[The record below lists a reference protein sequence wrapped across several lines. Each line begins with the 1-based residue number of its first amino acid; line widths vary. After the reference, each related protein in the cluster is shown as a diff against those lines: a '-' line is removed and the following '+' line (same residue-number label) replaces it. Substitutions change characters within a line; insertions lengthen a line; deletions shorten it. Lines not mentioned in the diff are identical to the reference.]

1 MDKNWYAVYTKP
13 RWEKKIAEVLT
24 KKKFENYCPL
34 NRVQRQ
40 WHDRKKTIYAPLF
53 TSYVFVR
60 AEEKQQT
67 EIKNVDGIIN
77 LVYWLKKPAIISVQ
91 EIDTIKKFLNDYGTV
106 HLEKA
111 EVNVN
116 VNDTVRILSGPLMNQ
131 EGNIISVGSKLAKV
145 SLPSLGYMMVAQVEK
160 QNIKVIINKN
170 SDNYAAIR

>member
-13 RWEKKIAEVLT
+13 RWEKKIAEILT

-34 NRVQRQ
+34 NRDQRQ
-40 WHDRKKTIYAPLF
+40 WHDRKKIIYEPLF

-67 EIKNVDGIIN
+67 EIRNVDGIIN
-77 LVYWLKKPAIISVQ
+77 LVYWLKKPAVISVQ

-111 EVNVN
+111 EVNI
-116 VNDTVRILSGPLMNQ
+116 NDTVRILSGPLMNQ
-131 EGNIISVGSKLAKV
+131 EGNIISVGNKLAKV

-170 SDNYAAIR
+170 ADNYAAIR

>member
-13 RWEKKIAEVLT
+13 RCEKKIADVLT

-40 WHDRKKTIYAPLF
+40 WHDRKKIIYEPLF

-77 LVYWLKKPAIISVQ
+77 LVYWLKKPAIISDA
-91 EIDTIKKFLNDYGTV
+91 EIDTIKKFLNDYGNV
-106 HLEKA
+106 SLEK
-111 EVNVN
+111 EDVNIH
-116 VNDTVRILSGPLMNQ
+116 DKVRILSGPLMNQ
-131 EGNIISVGSKLAKV
+131 EGNVISIGNKLAKV
-145 SLPSLGYMMVAQVEK
+145 VLPSLGYMMVAQIEK
-160 QNIKVIINKN
+160 QNIKIIFNK
-170 SDNYAAIR
+170 STDNYATIR